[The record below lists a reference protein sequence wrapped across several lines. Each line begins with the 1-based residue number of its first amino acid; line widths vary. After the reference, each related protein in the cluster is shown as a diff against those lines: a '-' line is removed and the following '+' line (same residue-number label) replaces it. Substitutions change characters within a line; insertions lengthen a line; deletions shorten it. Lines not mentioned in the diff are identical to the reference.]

1 MYGIGQGAQW
11 GWSDP
16 RVLGLII
23 GGLLLLALF
32 VRVERTAA
40 QPLLNM
46 RTLSRR
52 AVATVLGATSLV
64 QGTAFAASA
73 VMTAVIPLYPHIP
86 GISDGLGWT
95 AVHSAVVGLP
105 AGAVLFV
112 MGILGALATRRFG
125 LRAVWLV
132 ALPIMIAGLVLEAFF
147 HHDATQLIVTGV
159 IAALGTGVVYGC
171 TPILVM
177 SAVSADEQA
186 QASGMSLM
194 LVGLTTSLS
203 GQILYTVLA
212 GRSTVFHGTALY
224 HDAAYRN
231 GYFVLAGLVLIGL
244 VASVL
249 IPRLHRPGADHPAEE
264 PAGANAA

>member
-1 MYGIGQGAQW
+1 
-11 GWSDP
+11 
-16 RVLGLII
+16 VLGLII

-132 ALPIMIAGLVLEAFF
+132 ALPIMIAGLVLEAYF